1 MASPHVA
8 GLGAYL
14 LGLEGKVT
22 PAALTTRIQ
31 TLSNKSK
38 ITSIKTGTVNYLVYN
53 GNGA

>member
-14 LGLEGKVT
+14 LGLEGKQT
-22 PAALTTRIQ
+22 PAALTSRIQ
-31 TLSNKSK
+31 TLSTKSK
-38 ITSIKTGTVNYLVYN
+38 ITGIKSGTPNSLIYN